1 METNENR
8 HPKLDVFRGMDV
20 AWLLDQWVER
30 QPDSTF
36 VVWAPFDGAERRWSY
51 AELAGDARRFAAGLH
66 ARGVGVGDFVLMH
79 LDNSPDFLIAWF
91 GCCYLGAVPV
101 TTNTRSVAEN
111 VRYFVEVMQPVC
123 AITQPSFAEI
133 VRDACGEAPKMV
145 ITGDPNPAVDVE
157 VLGAEPF
164 ASAFAD
170 GPLPAL
176 SPDPARDFAV
186 QFTSGTTSR
195 PKPTLWTNANAL
207 WAGKSMSMHLRLR
220 REDVTL
226 IYMPLFHAN
235 AQISLLSA
243 LWSGG
248 SVVVHPKFSASRFW
262 DTCAAHGV
270 TWVSMIPFA
279 FKALKGRPVP
289 DHEVRVMMGL
299 ERLPDAEKEFG
310 VQTLAL
316 WGMTE
321 TLSACI
327 VTDADHPG
335 PAGTMGRPSPFYEVE
350 VRRADGSPAGPGEE
364 GLLFI
369 RGERGVS
376 LFKEY
381 YKSPDKTDETFDAS
395 GALDTGD
402 VVRIDEKGWMYFV
415 ARDKDMLRV
424 GGENVAALEIETAI
438 SETGLVTECA
448 VVAQK
453 HYMLGD
459 VPAAF
464 VRLNEAGMDLTE
476 EEVSDR
482 IIDHCREKLADFKVP
497 RSVHIVDD
505 FPRSTLD
512 RIAKAKL
519 REKLPALES
528 AARP

>member
-1 METNENR
+1 MSAER
-8 HPKLDVFRGMDV
+8 PSKLDAFRGMDV
-20 AWLLDQWVER
+20 TWLLDQWVER
-30 QPDSTF
+30 QPDKT
-36 VVWAPFDGAERRWSY
+36 VLVWAPFDGAQRRWSY

-79 LDNSPDFLIAWF
+79 LENSPDFLIAWF
-91 GCCYLGAVPV
+91 GCAYLGAVPV

-111 VRYFVEVMQPVC
+111 VRYFAEVMEPAC
-123 AITQPSFAEI
+123 AITDPTFASI
-133 VRDACGEAPKMV
+133 VRDACGDAPRMLV
-145 ITGDPNPAVDVE
+145 TGDLALDVDVDA
-157 VLGAEPF
+157 LGAEPF
-164 ASAFAD
+164 ASVFAD
-170 GPLPAL
+170 EPLPAL
-176 SPDPARDFAV
+176 ARDPERDFAV

-195 PKPTLWTNANAL
+195 PKPTVWTHANAL
-207 WAGKSMSMHLRLR
+207 WAGKSMSMNLRLR
-220 REDVTL
+220 LEDVTL

-248 SVVVHPKFSASRFW
+248 TVVVHPTFSASRFW
-262 DTCAAHGV
+262 NTCTAHGV

-299 ERLPDAEKEFG
+299 ERLPDAEREFG
-310 VQTLAL
+310 VQTMAL

-321 TLSACI
+321 TMSSCI

-335 PAGTMGRPSPFYEVE
+335 PAGTIGRSSPFYGVE
-350 VRRADGSPAGPGEE
+350 VRRPDGSLAGPGEA
-364 GLLFI
+364 GRLFI

-381 YKSPDKTDETFDAS
+381 YQNAEATREAFDAS

-402 VVRIDEKGWMYFV
+402 VVRIDEEGWMYFV
-415 ARDKDMLRV
+415 TRDKDMLRV
-424 GGENVAALEIETAI
+424 GGENVAALEIETVI
-438 SETGLVTECA
+438 GETGLVMECA

-453 HYMLGD
+453 HHMLGD

-464 VRLNEAGMDLTE
+464 VTLSKAGKELTAE
-476 EEVSDR
+476 ELRNRIVSR
-482 IIDHCREKLADFKVP
+482 CREQLADFKVP

-505 FPRSTLD
+505 LPRSTLD
-512 RIAKAKL
+512 RVAKNKL
-519 REKLPALES
+519 REQLPPIES
-528 AARP
+528 